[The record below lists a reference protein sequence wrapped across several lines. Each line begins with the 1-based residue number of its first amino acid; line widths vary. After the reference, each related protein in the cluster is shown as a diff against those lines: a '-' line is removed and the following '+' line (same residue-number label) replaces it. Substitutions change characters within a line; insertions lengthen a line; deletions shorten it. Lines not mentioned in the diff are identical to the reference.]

1 MTKEETI
8 EQIRSV
14 LADEF
19 EVDIE
24 QIRPD
29 APLME
34 TLELD
39 SLDMVDIV
47 VLIEKN
53 FGFTVTGQDF
63 VGVKTFEDFY
73 NMILTRQG
81 EAA

>member
-53 FGFTVTGQDF
+53 FGFT
-63 VGVKTFEDFY
+63 
-73 NMILTRQG
+73 
-81 EAA
+81 

>member
-39 SLDMVDIV
+39 SVDIV

-81 EAA
+81 GAA